1 MNCNATYYSYKST
14 GAFSKIV
21 TDYLEQSPLL
31 KEYYEFTPDIEGIKQ
46 SIKQRGL
53 FDTNRKVLVK
63 ELRKQ
68 YVSVKVTPETTDNI
82 ESLLSEN
89 TFTICTAHQPNIF
102 TGHLYFIYKI
112 IHAIK
117 LAHTLNESIPDC
129 HFVPVYYMGSED
141 ADLKELGEVSING
154 EKYTWETSQKG
165 SVGRMKVD
173 KGFISMISLID
184 GHLSIEPFGKEIGT
198 ILKEVYSMGKTIE
211 QATFELVHQ
220 LFSSYGLL
228 VLLTDNP
235 SFKKQLSEI
244 HAREL
249 TEHFS
254 HKILSETL
262 ATFPEEYKMKATG
275 RAINLFYLKDDL
287 RERIEE
293 VNHQFVV
300 SNTSIVFSK
309 EDLLKELKEYP
320 ERFSPNVVLR
330 PVFQEFILPN
340 VAFIGGGGELAYWLE
355 LKNVFKFSEVPFPV
369 LVLRNSFTIVS
380 KKVSTQISKLLF
392 KPSDFFMSA
401 DEVKNI
407 LVKRESGLL
416 LDLNKQKAAIKSS
429 YRDMRIIANAVDIT
443 LSKHIDSLEE
453 KALKKIE
460 ALEGKLLKA
469 EKKKYDAQ
477 IRQIQK
483 VKHSLFPEGSL
494 QERVDNML
502 PFYAKWGSD
511 FIQQLYNHSNSID
524 ASFCI
529 IEEKKG

>member
-1 MNCNATYYSYKST
+1 MNCNATYHSYKST

-21 TDYLEQSPLL
+21 TDYLEEAPLL
-31 KEYYEFTPDIEGIKQ
+31 KEYYQFSPNLEGIKQ
-46 SIKQRGL
+46 SIKQRRS
-53 FDTNRKVLVK
+53 FNTNRESLVA

-68 YVSVKVTPETTDNI
+68 YASVKVSSKTIGNI
-82 ESLLSEN
+82 TSLLSEN

-117 LAHTLNESIPDC
+117 LADTLNESIPDC

-173 KGFISMISLID
+173 KGFISLIELINGHISV
-184 GHLSIEPFGKEIGT
+184 EPFGKEIGT

-211 QATFELVHQ
+211 QATFELVHL

-228 VLLTDNP
+228 VLLPDNP
-235 SFKKQLSEI
+235 SFKKQLNEI
-244 HAREL
+244 HAREM
-249 TEHFS
+249 TEQFS
-254 HKILSETL
+254 HKILSETV

-275 RAINLFYLKDDL
+275 RAINLFYLKDDM
-287 RERIEE
+287 RERMEE
-293 VNHQFVV
+293 VNDQFVV

-309 EDLLKELKEYP
+309 EALLKEIKEYP

-330 PVFQEFILPN
+330 PVYQEFILPN

-355 LKNVFKFSEVPFPV
+355 LKNIFKVSEVPFPV
-369 LVLRNSFTIVS
+369 LILRNSFTIVP
-380 KKVSTQISKLLF
+380 KKVLAQIDKLLF
-392 KPSDFFMSA
+392 KSFDFFMSA
-401 DEVKNI
+401 DELKNI
-407 LVKRESGLL
+407 LVKRESGLV
-416 LDLNKQKAAIKSS
+416 LDLNKQKDAIRSS
-429 YRDMRIIANAVDIT
+429 YSDMRSIANAVDIT
-443 LSKHIDSLEE
+443 LSKHIDALEE

-460 ALEGKLLKA
+460 VLEGKILKA

-502 PFYAKWGSD
+502 PFYAKWGID
-511 FIQQLYNHSNSID
+511 FIEQLYKHSNSIE
-524 ASFCI
+524 ASYCI
-529 IEEKKG
+529 IEEN